1 LKQAHE
7 AQIEGKSNLEADT
20 ADEVASK
27 DKELQD
33 KVGEYN
39 TLLEAY
45 NQYVVA
51 YDYLNNE
58 YAKLQQQQQQFAPQQ
73 QPDNSEQLHQELK
86 NKDAEIESL
95 KLQVEEKE
103 KELVNKTATVAKLS
117 ISSALSAQMTKKEP
131 EVMKVQEESWSEDQE
146 GWGVEQ
152 AEVQQAS
159 SQDVIL
165 LETEIS
171 DLRSKL
177 RKVEEEKTKLA
188 EELNAAKL
196 KNGKLLVKVKQL
208 TKELENLKK
217 SKAGSTEMDDLDK
230 ALQDEMKL
238 QADKAQNELKEVKK
252 EIETLKLEKENFSK
266 RIDTL
271 TSANEKM
278 VELKEKQDNEVE
290 FLQYK
295 NKELSNNVEAL
306 NWQLSEVEEQRSAE
320 VKELTTKLE
329 MFTASSAADADSA
342 QLKLEIVT
350 LRTQLEESNQ
360 ESDRL
365 RSDIMT
371 LTQSLTMAQTEAAA
385 VKSQV
390 IDLQDALDRL
400 HHEKDESAAPS
411 TGDAYD
417 EIVKLNN
424 SLNNEISGLKQ
435 YIQAQSMYPSSVAA
449 TPQVDSSEELHLLRE
464 QVRKEQQLVM
474 HLEQDLQAKEDA
486 LKNLEEE
493 LFLVK
498 DLKQKKEEELH
509 SGLDSSRE
517 SFDREVFGVFSDK
530 ELIMENQRLKSDLD
544 LVSRQRRHLSERI
557 AKWEDELNRDD
568 ISNMG
573 EDGLRQELRIAI
585 KTLQIRDHKCEEVT
599 QENLHLIEERDM
611 LMLKLSTTMR
621 QLEGSRAASM
631 AGSRTTTPV
640 PGPSPVQPGHN
651 IGLHFDPSA
660 EIRGLHAKLEELRR
674 LNYSLDVELQKERSD
689 RMKLETKVMSPRSAQ
704 ASIMLPET
712 AREESPVKKVH
723 HF

>member
-1 LKQAHE
+1 M
-7 AQIEGKSNLEADT
+7 
-20 ADEVASK
+20 
-27 DKELQD
+27 
-33 KVGEYN
+33 GE
-39 TLLEAY
+39 
-45 NQYVVA
+45 Q
-51 YDYLNNE
+51 
-58 YAKLQQQQQQFAPQQ
+58 LQQEIK
-73 QPDNSEQLHQELK
+73 D
-86 NKDAEIESL
+86 KDAEIESL
-95 KLQVEEKE
+95 KTLVNEKE
-103 KELVNKTATVAKLS
+103 KELVEKTAIVAKMS

-131 EVMKVQEESWSEDQE
+131 EVIKGQEELWSEDQE

-152 AEVQQAS
+152 AEVQQT

-171 DLRSKL
+171 DLRGKL
-177 RKVEEEKTKLA
+177 RNVEEDKTKLA

-208 TKELENLKK
+208 TKEVENLKK
-217 SKAGSTEMDDLDK
+217 SKSESTEMDDLDK
-230 ALQDEMKL
+230 ALQDEMRL
-238 QADKAQNELKEVKK
+238 QADKAQNELREVKK
-252 EIETLKLEKENFSK
+252 EMENLKLEKENFAK

-271 TSANEKM
+271 TSSNEKM
-278 VELKEKQDNEVE
+278 VELKETQDNEVE

-295 NKELSNNVEAL
+295 NKELSNNIEAL

-320 VKELTTKLE
+320 VKELTSQLE
-329 MFTASSAADADSA
+329 IFTASSSADADSA

-350 LRTQLEESNQ
+350 LRSQLEESNQ

-400 HHEKDESAAPS
+400 NHEEDESAAPS
-411 TGDAYD
+411 SGDAYD

-435 YIQAQSMYPSSVAA
+435 YIQAQSMYPGNVAA
-449 TPQVDSSEELHLLRE
+449 TPQGDSSEEVHILRE
-464 QVRKEQQLVM
+464 QVKKEQQLVM

-498 DLKQKKEEELH
+498 DLKLKKEEELH

-544 LVSRQRRHLSERI
+544 LVSRQRRNLSERI
-557 AKWEDELNRDD
+557 SKWEDELNRDD
-568 ISNMG
+568 VSNMG
-573 EDGLRQELRIAI
+573 EEGLRQELRIAI

-599 QENLHLIEERDM
+599 QENLRLIEERDM

-640 PGPSPVQPGHN
+640 PGPSQIQPGHN

-674 LNYSLDVELQKERSD
+674 LNYSLDVELQMERSD
-689 RMKLETKVMSPRSAQ
+689 RMKLEVKVMSPRSAQ
-704 ASIMLPET
+704 ASMMLPET
-712 AREESPVKKVH
+712 GREESPVKKVH